1 MSIIQLGTP
10 KPAYYKDILMRAN
23 PSLHEEA
30 FAVLQKNMPSGTN
43 VVDLGAGQGAFS
55 IRMADAGYAVT
66 AVDKNVEDFRAP
78 GVGFLPVN
86 FDFGSEVESF
96 TEQHRNKFDAAIG
109 MEVIEH
115 VENPWDYCRLLLSLV
130 RPGGIVLITTPNIE
144 SVHSRVNFL
153 FSGMFEHFSIEDF
166 HGSGH
171 INPLAFHELQIVA
184 RGVGAEIVSV
194 QTLCPLPWLIISR
207 RISTIFKSLV
217 SAILRPFMGPNARG
231 DIICMVLRKP
241 AVPASAVSG

>member
-23 PSLHEEA
+23 PRLHEEA
-30 FAVLQKNMPSGTN
+30 FAILQNNVPSGTQI
-43 VVDLGAGQGAFS
+43 VDLGAGQGAFS
-55 IRMADAGYAVT
+55 ARLADAGYAVT
-66 AVDKNVEDFRAP
+66 AVDKNAEDFRAP

-86 FDFGSEVESF
+86 FDFGAEVESF
-96 TEQHRNKFDAAIG
+96 IEQHRDRFDAAIG

-130 RPGGIVLITTPNIE
+130 RPGGIVLITTPNVE

-153 FSGMFEHFSIEDF
+153 VSGMFDHFSIEDF

-171 INPLAFHELQIVA
+171 INPLAFHELQMVA
-184 RGVGAEIVSV
+184 HGVGAEIVSV

-207 RISTIFKSLV
+207 KFSTMFKSLA
-217 SAILRPFMGPNARG
+217 SALLRPFMGAKAGG

-241 AVPASAVSG
+241 AETAPSVSG